1 MAVQFTQVTFPYLLF
16 MSLTALQGGVLNS
29 LNRFAHAA
37 AAPIM
42 LNVTMILALVVV
54 APATGLTGLALSWA
68 MAVAGIIQF
77 LWMVIACHRAGMALW
92 LPRPRLTPGVRRLLK
107 LMLPGIMGS
116 SVMQVNLL
124 IGTMIATHQPAAV
137 SYLYYA
143 DRIYQLPLAVIGSA
157 VGVVLLPE
165 LARALR
171 REGEAAAAAIQNR
184 SIEYAL
190 LLTLPATVALIA
202 IPDPIVN
209 VLYLRGAFDATA
221 AVATAWAIVCYSLG
235 LPAYVLV
242 KTLTP
247 GFFAREDTAT
257 PFRFAMISLCCN
269 ILLSVGLFQVLNY
282 AGIALATAIAS
293 WINVGL
299 LSWTLRRRG
308 HLGIDAQ
315 LARNLPKAL
324 ACSVIMGLALRAGAW
339 GLAGAFAGPLLA
351 KTAALTLL
359 VAGGLA
365 VFFGLALASGTVG
378 AGELKRMLRRA

>member
-1 MAVQFTQVTFPYLLF
+1 MPWLMHVIAPGFIGRPAEFAMAVQFTQVTFPYLLF

-68 MAVAGIIQF
+68 MAIAGIIQF

-92 LPRPRLTPGVRRLLK
+92 LPWPRLTPGVKRLLK

-124 IGTMIATHQPAAV
+124 VGTMVATSQPAAV

-171 REGEAAAAAIQNR
+171 TKGEAAASAIQNR

-209 VLYLRGAFDATA
+209 VLYLRGAFGMTA
-221 AVATAWAIVCYSLG
+221 AVATSWALVCYTLG
-235 LPAYVLV
+235 TAGLCAGQGADAGLLRPRGYEDPLPPRHDQPRLQHRAVDHLV
-242 KTLTP
+242 PVPELCRHCAGDRARLLAQCRDAELDAASP
-247 GFFAREDTAT
+247 RPFARRCPAR
-257 PFRFAMISLCCN
+257 PQPAQGAALQP
-269 ILLSVGLFQVLNY
+269 GHGGGA
-282 AGIALATAIAS
+282 AG
-293 WINVGL
+293 
-299 LSWTLRRRG
+299 RR
-308 HLGIDAQ
+308 LG
-315 LARNLPKAL
+315 
-324 ACSVIMGLALRAGAW
+324 AGA
-339 GLAGAFAGPLLA
+339 GF
-351 KTAALTLL
+351 
-359 VAGGLA
+359 
-365 VFFGLALASGTVG
+365 
-378 AGELKRMLRRA
+378 RRIVSWPRPPR